1 MAHLN
6 LQVKTRIILGNQ
18 VRKLRREGKL
28 PAVIYSNKL
37 SSLSVELPLGDFNRV
52 YKESGK
58 NHVIDIKIEG
68 GKSYPC
74 IVHALDIHPVTGVVR
89 HVDFLFVN
97 LKEKVV
103 ASVPVVYVGE
113 SKAVKELGGV
123 LNTSVSELEVLAL
136 PDEIPAEIVVDISS
150 IEDYGDAIRLQDLA
164 MVKTYEIQEDP
175 EFLIASVT
183 APTAEVVEEILPVAE
198 TAVPT
203 DSKAEVNNNNN

>member
-6 LQVKTRIILGNQ
+6 LHVKNRTVLGNQ
-18 VRKLRREGKL
+18 VRKLRRDGKL

-52 YKESGK
+52 YRESGK
-58 NHVIDIKIEG
+58 NHVIDIKIEE
-68 GKSYPC
+68 GKTYPC

-103 ASVPVVYVGE
+103 ASVPVVYIGE

-123 LNTSVSELEVLAL
+123 LNISVNELEVSAL

-150 IEDYGDAIRLQDLA
+150 IENYGDVIRLQDL
-164 MVKTYEIQEDP
+164 VTLKTYEIQEDP

-183 APTAEVVEEILPVAE
+183 APTAEVVEEAPVSSE
-198 TAVPT
+198 VAVSA
-203 DSKAEVNNNNN
+203 DSKTEDNNN